1 MTCGSNLWEK
11 VSMKAEINPADF
23 TGGGHIDLVNFRPH
37 RLVSDLAPDAPL
49 EITDS
54 RMDVR
59 IGFKV
64 DGTDSLQAE
73 IEGSIPSI
81 VFYQENENV
90 LIRAKSLKG
99 GFQMEGE
106 RIDISLGELNL
117 EYPRLTLSGRFK
129 IDQKAPHLLIEVQGR
144 EMDVASTREATLRL
158 AGKIPVMNTIFDIV
172 RGGRIPLITFQSQGR
187 RMSDLDDTERFSIK
201 GNILDGKISIPVGE
215 PGGDREDFTLVK
227 AAGDVVISRGILEGK
242 NLRAQWKN
250 QQLQEGR
257 VRVGLEGKDAPLH
270 LEVIAEVDLASL
282 PPLLGRLIKEETFLK
297 RAEIA
302 S

>member
-11 VSMKAEINPADF
+11 LSVKAELNPADF
-23 TGGGHIDLVNFRPH
+23 TGGGHIDLVTFHPH

-49 EITDS
+49 KITDS

-73 IEGSIPSI
+73 IEGSVPSI

-99 GFQMEGE
+99 GFQMKGE

-144 EMDVASTREATLRL
+144 ELDVTSTREATLRL

-201 GNILDGKISIPVGE
+201 GNILDGKISIPIGE

-227 AAGDVVISRGILEGK
+227 AAGDVVISQGILEGR

-250 QQLQEGR
+250 QQVQEGIL
-257 VRVGLEGKDAPLH
+257 RVGLEGERCPSHVDITV
-270 LEVIAEVDLASL
+270 ETDLA
-282 PPLLGRLIKEETFLK
+282 LL
-297 RAEIA
+297 AA
-302 S
+302 SSQR